1 MGSALIDIFTDFA
14 ETTNFKVLTGPDRM
28 LNEAPKKSYLLGKL
42 LKGNDAKIIIQAGSK
57 IRDYLMFD
65 EQTTR
70 QAYAT
75 GADTFTWS
83 NPQVV
88 EHWEYDWRFHV
99 DHLTYTEN
107 EIELQAGD
115 SGNPKE
121 VFKRIMRVK
130 EMRLETSSINGM
142 ESDLWRA
149 PLVAEMQGPT
159 AKQWNS
165 IPLFINQETTGLY
178 NPGSTNGPAF
188 TDVGGLSPVTEPK
201 WDNQRATYAT
211 VEPATVGRDWD
222 GFLAFDK
229 LFYTTRVAQLPTR
242 EQYSERPSWP
252 NCILASRKGMNLFQ
266 KNCRQANDTFAAT
279 SRQDPAFPYVNYAGI
294 ELYYVQQL
302 DTAAI
307 YRDTAGTALGAESG
321 ADITGPRFYWLNTEH
336 IKLVMHERKFMQRGK
351 ARSHPN
357 QPFTWVIPTDTYANL
372 ICSSRQR
379 QGIIYPITNDLD
391 ASIA

>member
-1 MGSALIDIFTDFA
+1 MGSALIEIFTDFA
-14 ETTNFKVLTGPDRM
+14 ETTNFRVLTGPERM
-28 LNEAPKKSYLLGKL
+28 LNEAAKRSYLLGKL

-70 QAYAT
+70 QAYQT
-75 GADTFTWS
+75 GAETFTWA

-99 DHLTYTEN
+99 DHLSYTEN

-121 VFKRIMRVK
+121 VFKRIMRIK

-142 ESDLWRA
+142 EADLWRA
-149 PLVAEMQGPT
+149 PIVSEMQGPT

-165 IPLFINQETTGLY
+165 IPLFVTEATTGLFD
-178 NPGSTNGPAF
+178 PFSSAPF

-201 WDNQRATYAT
+201 WDNQRATYDENT
-211 VEPATVGRDWD
+211 PAAGADWT
-222 GFLAFDK
+222 GFQAFDQ

-252 NCILASRKGMNLFQ
+252 NCIVTSRKGMNLYQ
-266 KNCRQANDTFAAT
+266 RNCRLANDTFAAT

-302 DTAAI
+302 DTAAL
-307 YRDTAGTALGAESG
+307 YENDASDGLAAADAAGAL
-321 ADITGPRFYWLNTEH
+321 ILGPRYYWLNTEH
-336 IKLVMHERKFMQRGK
+336 LKLVLHSRKFMQRGK
-351 ARSHPN
+351 AMHHPN

-379 QGIIYPITNDLD
+379 QGIISPSTNLTDI
-391 ASIA
+391 S